1 MKRSLLQFLLSF
13 SLIQISFG
21 QDRLQSPSEFLGYDL
36 GKHFTR
42 HHKIV
47 EYYYHVAD
55 VMPNVKIHQYGM
67 TNERRPLI
75 IATISSQENIDNWEQ
90 IKTDNLK
97 RTGML
102 PGTPSGNKIAIVWL
116 SYNVHGN
123 ESSSSEATMQTL
135 YELANPN
142 DSEKQEWLKNTV
154 VIMDPCIN
162 PDGRD
167 RYANFNNQYAN
178 KIPNPNLDS
187 KEHREPWP
195 GGRANH
201 YLFDLNRD
209 WAWLTQV
216 ESRNRIKLYQ
226 EIMPH
231 VHVDFHEQ
239 GLNNPYYYAP
249 AAEPYHEV
257 ITNWQREFQTMIGK
271 NHAKY
276 FDKEGWL
283 YFTREI
289 FDLLYPS
296 YGDTYPTYN
305 GAIGMTYEKG
315 GGGRAG
321 LAGLMENQ
329 DTVKLIDRIMHHHTT
344 GLSTVEITSR
354 TADRVVDEFTS
365 YFNNSQ
371 NQPAGRYKSYVVKG
385 NNHPDKIARLKKWM
399 DQHSIT
405 YSGGKSSKSHKG
417 YAYRSGREETFNVN
431 STDIVVS
438 MYQPKS
444 NFIKA
449 MFEPNTRL
457 SDSVTY
463 DITAWGIPY
472 VYDLIAYASTDRIP
486 TGTLASSP
494 DFSSYTLNGKPYAYL
509 SKYESLR
516 DLKFLS
522 KILREG
528 VKVRSAEKTFTLD
541 GNSYRSG
548 TLVVLRWDNENLGDF
563 DEIIK
568 KVSDE
573 MKQPIVPAYT
583 GFVDKGKDFGSR
595 FVNFLQTP
603 EVAVLAGNQVSS
615 LSFGEIW
622 HFFEQQLDY
631 PLTVLDTDRFSNY
644 DLSKYDVLIVPN
656 GSYRLFTEDRLKD
669 INHWVKDGGRLI
681 LIGNA
686 LNSFVDIEGFG
697 LKNYA
702 SDEEKEKAEEEEKKL
717 KEESVLNRY
726 EDRQREQIPNSI
738 SGAIYNVTLDNS
750 HPLAFGYRG
759 EYFSLKRSSS
769 RYAYLEEGW
778 NVGVIKNASDRVS
791 GFVGSNVKNTMA
803 KTLVFGIENIGSG
816 EVIYMVD
823 NPLFRAFWYNGKLM
837 VGNAIF
843 MAGQ

>member
-1 MKRSLLQFLLSF
+1 MKRSLLKLVFSF
-13 SLIQISFG
+13 SLVQISFG
-21 QDRLQSPSEFLGYDL
+21 QEGLQSPSEFLGYEL

-47 EYYYHVAD
+47 EYYHHVAE
-55 VMPNVKIHQYGM
+55 VMPNVKIQQYGM

-75 IATISSQENIDNWEQ
+75 TATISSQENIDNWEQ

-97 RTGML
+97 RASLL
-102 PGTPSGNKIAIVWL
+102 PGVPSGNKIAIVWL

-123 ESSSSEATMQTL
+123 ESSSSEATMLTL

-257 ITNWQREFQTMIGK
+257 ITDWQREFQMMIGK

-276 FDKEGWL
+276 FDEEGWL

-321 LAGLMENQ
+321 LVGLMENQ

-344 GLSTVEITSR
+344 GLSTVEITSK
-354 TADRVVDEFTS
+354 TAERVVDEFTT
-365 YFNNSQ
+365 YFNNAI
-371 NQPAGRYKSYVVKG
+371 NQPTGRYKSYVIKG

-405 YSGGKSSKSHKG
+405 YANGNSSRNHKG
-417 YAYRSGREETFNVN
+417 YAYRTGMEETFRVN
-431 STDIVVS
+431 NNDIVVS

-449 MFEPNTRL
+449 MFEPNTSL
-457 SDSVTY
+457 SDSITY

-472 VYDLIAYASTDRIP
+472 VYDLIAYASPERIP
-486 TGTLASSP
+486 TGTLGSSP
-494 DFSSYTLNGKPYAYL
+494 NFSSYNLNGKPYAYL
-509 SKYESLR
+509 SKYESLK

-522 KILREG
+522 RILREG
-528 VKVRSAEKTFTLD
+528 VKVRSAEKAFSID
-541 GNSYRSG
+541 GQLYNSG
-548 TLVVLRWDNENLGDF
+548 TLVILRWDNEHMGDF
-563 DEIIK
+563 DDKIKEI
-568 KVSDE
+568 SDE
-573 MKQPIVPAYT
+573 MQQPIVPAYS

-622 HFFEQQLDY
+622 YFFEQQLDY
-631 PLTVLDTDRFSNY
+631 PITVLDTDRINNY
-644 DLSKYDVLIVPN
+644 NLSKYDVLFVPN
-656 GSYRLFTEDRLKD
+656 GFYDFFNESLLKKFND
-669 INHWVKDGGRLI
+669 FVKNGGRLI

-686 LNSFVDIEGFG
+686 LDSFVDKEGFG
-697 LKNYA
+697 LKRYA
-702 SDEEKEKAEEEEKKL
+702 SDEEKEKAEEEEEKR
-717 KEESVLNRY
+717 KEESALNRY

-738 SGAIYNVTLDNS
+738 SGAIFRVTLDNS

-778 NVGVIKNASDRVS
+778 NVGVIKSASDRVS

-823 NPLFRAFWYNGKLM
+823 NPLFRAFWYNGKLI

>member
-1 MKRSLLQFLLSF
+1 MLSF

-21 QDRLQSPSEFLGYDL
+21 QVRLQSPAEFLGYEL

-47 EYYYHVAD
+47 EYYHHVAD

-75 IATISSQENIDNWEQ
+75 TATISSQENIDNWEQ

-97 RTGML
+97 RAGML
-102 PGTPSGNKIAIVWL
+102 PGPASGNKIAIVWL

-142 DSEKQEWLKNTV
+142 DSEKQAWLKNTV

-257 ITNWQREFQTMIGK
+257 ITSWQREFQMMIGK

-283 YFTREI
+283 YFTREV

-321 LAGLMENQ
+321 LVGLMENQ

-344 GLSTVEITSR
+344 GLSTVEITSK
-354 TADRVVDEFTS
+354 TAARVVDEFTT
-365 YFNNSQ
+365 YFNNAI
-371 NQPAGRYKSYVVKG
+371 NQPTGRYKSYVIKG

-399 DQHSIT
+399 DQHSIG
-405 YSGGKSSKSHKG
+405 YARGNSSRNHKG
-417 YAYRSGREETFNVN
+417 YAYRTSTEETFSVN
-431 STDIVVS
+431 RNDIVVS

-449 MFEPNTRL
+449 MFEPNTLL
-457 SDSVTY
+457 SDSITY

-472 VYDLIAYASTDRIP
+472 VYDLIAYASPERIP
-486 TGTLASSP
+486 TGTPVASTE
-494 DFSSYTLNGKPYAYL
+494 FSTYSLNGRPYAYL
-509 SKYESLR
+509 SKYESLKELR
-516 DLKFLS
+516 FLS
-522 KILREG
+522 KILKEG
-528 VKVRSAEKTFTLD
+528 VKVRSAEKAFTLD
-541 GNSYRSG
+541 GQSYRSG
-548 TLVVLRWDNENLGDF
+548 TLVILRWDNEHMGDF
-563 DEIIK
+563 DDKIKEISNK
-568 KVSDE
+568 
-573 MKQPIVPAYT
+573 MQQPIVPTYT
-583 GFVDKGKDFGSR
+583 GFVDNGKDFGSR

-631 PLTVLDTDRFSNY
+631 PITVLDTDRINNY
-644 DLSKYDVLIVPN
+644 NLSKYDVLFVPN
-656 GSYRLFTEDRLKD
+656 GFYDFFNESLLKKFND
-669 INHWVKDGGRLI
+669 FVRNGGRLI

-686 LNSFVDIEGFG
+686 LDSFVDKEGFG
-697 LKNYA
+697 LKRYA

-717 KEESVLNRY
+717 KEESALNRY

-738 SGAIYNVTLDNS
+738 SGAIFRVSLDNS
-750 HPLAFGYRG
+750 HPLAFGYRR

-769 RYAYLEEGW
+769 RYAYLEDGW

-823 NPLFRAFWYNGKLM
+823 NPLFRAFWYNGKLV